1 MIEDVIELEENKV
14 QILKS
19 AHPWQH
25 IRPIGEDIV
34 ATEMIIP
41 SKHRIRPIDLGAL
54 LAGGIDKIKVYKK
67 PKIGI
72 LPTGTEITEKN
83 WQNRNRRNYRF

>member
-1 MIEDVIELEENKV
+1 
-14 QILKS
+14 
-19 AHPWQH
+19 
-25 IRPIGEDIV
+25 
-34 ATEMIIP
+34 MIIP